1 MDIIL
6 ASKNQDKIKEISRI
20 LEGININLKNCN
32 DVVIPEVEET
42 GSTFIENAILKARSA
57 SNATG
62 LPSIA
67 DDSGIEVDY
76 LLGRP
81 GVLSARYSG
90 INATNQSNNEKL
102 LAELDGV
109 EFNERKACYRC
120 VIVYMRFPDDPFPV
134 ITSGTWEGYIAS
146 EPKGKNG
153 FGYDPIFYL
162 PDYKKTSAEITVN
175 EKNKISHRAI
185 ALNKLREIF
194 KEMSI
199 ECCLLYTSPSPR
211 D

>member
-20 LEGININLKNCN
+20 LKGININLKNCN
-32 DVVIPEVEET
+32 DVVIPEVEEA

-57 SNATG
+57 SNVTG

-109 EFNERKACYRC
+109 EFNDRKAWNRC
-120 VIVYMRFPDDPFPV
+120 VIVYLRFPDDPFPV
-134 ITSGTWEGYIAS
+134 ITSGTWGGYIAS

-185 ALNKLREIF
+185 ALNKLQEIF

-199 ECCLLYTSPSPR
+199 E
-211 D
+211 

>member
-57 SNATG
+57 SNVTG

-90 INATNQSNNEKL
+90 INATNQSNNEKHQI
-102 LAELDGV
+102 DN
-109 EFNERKACYRC
+109 F
-120 VIVYMRFPDDPFPV
+120 
-134 ITSGTWEGYIAS
+134 
-146 EPKGKNG
+146 
-153 FGYDPIFYL
+153 
-162 PDYKKTSAEITVN
+162 
-175 EKNKISHRAI
+175 
-185 ALNKLREIF
+185 
-194 KEMSI
+194 
-199 ECCLLYTSPSPR
+199 
-211 D
+211 